1 MTLKVFNTLTRRKEE
16 FIPLEP
22 PLVRMYNCG
31 PTVYDTFHI
40 GNTRNFMVAD
50 VIRRYLTYKGYQVKF
65 VQNITDID
73 DKIINRA
80 NKEGVSTEEI
90 ARRYTEYY
98 FKYVDL
104 LGIQRA
110 DVNPRATEHIPQMI
124 KFIQT
129 LVDKGCAY
137 VVDNDVFFRISS
149 YPHYGELSGK
159 KIDELMEGARVEVDA
174 RKENPLDF
182 ALWKAAKPG
191 EPSWDSPWGKGRPG
205 WHIECSVMSMTHL
218 AETID
223 IHSGGVDLVF
233 PHHENERAQSE
244 SLTGKQFVRYWL
256 HNGFLNIDS
265 QKMSKSLGNILT
277 IDSILEK
284 YEPAVVRYFLL
295 SAHYRHPLDY
305 TEKTMQEAKSAWRR
319 LQDCFYTSEEL
330 LKLLRN
336 SGNNGEDRNVPANAV
351 LEEDIRKL
359 RSAFESAMD
368 DDFNT
373 AEALAVLFNIVSEL
387 NVLRE
392 RINQNVKN
400 SIEVSQTDISHLA
413 ALKNLLGELMG
424 VLGFQLPE
432 KVSPSLE
439 LSAQLIQIL
448 IELRHEA
455 RKQKMFQF
463 ADLIRSRLAEL
474 NIILED
480 HPQGTIWKF
489 KK

>member
-16 FIPLEP
+16 FIPLDP

-40 GNTRNFMVAD
+40 GNTRNFMIAD
-50 VIRRYLTYKGYQVKF
+50 VIRRYLTYKGYKVKF

-98 FKYVDL
+98 FKYIDL

-110 DVNPRATEHIPQMI
+110 DGNPRATEHIPQMI

-137 VVDNDVFFRISS
+137 VVDNDVFFRIGS

-159 KIDELMEGARVEVDA
+159 KIDELLEGARVEVDA

-319 LQDCFYTSEEL
+319 LQDCIYTSEEL
-330 LKLLRN
+330 LKLLASSRN
-336 SGNNGEDRNVPANAV
+336 KGENTNIPANAV
-351 LEEDIRKL
+351 LEEDIKKL

-387 NVLRE
+387 NALRE

-400 SIEVSQTDISHLA
+400 STEVSQTDISSLS
-413 ALKNLLGELMG
+413 ALKDLLGELMG
-424 VLGFQLPE
+424 VLGFPLPE

-455 RKQKMFQF
+455 RKQKLFQF